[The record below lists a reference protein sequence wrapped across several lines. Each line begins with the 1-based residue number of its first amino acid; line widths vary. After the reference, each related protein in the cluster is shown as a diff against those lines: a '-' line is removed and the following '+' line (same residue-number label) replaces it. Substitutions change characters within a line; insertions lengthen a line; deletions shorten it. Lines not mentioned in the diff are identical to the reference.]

1 MYGITFGDVLHFA
14 LELCAFGALTVWGF
28 HSGSTGL
35 GKAALGIGL
44 PLAAAF
50 LWGTFRV
57 PNDPG
62 AATVAVPGWLRLI
75 LELGILGVSVWAVF
89 ALHKNGLAI
98 AFAAAILI
106 DYLLMIK
113 RVLWLFTR

>member
-1 MYGITFGDVLHFA
+1 MYGITLADVLHFS
-14 LELCAFGALTVWGF
+14 LELCAFGALGVWGF
-28 HSGSTGL
+28 HTGTNGL
-35 GKAALGIGL
+35 GKAALGIGV
-44 PLAAAF
+44 PLVAAL

-62 AATVAVPGWLRLI
+62 PATVAVPGWLRLT
-75 LELGILGVSVWAVF
+75 LELGILGISVWAVF

-98 AFAAAILI
+98 AFAVAILI

-113 RVLWLFTR
+113 RILWLFNR